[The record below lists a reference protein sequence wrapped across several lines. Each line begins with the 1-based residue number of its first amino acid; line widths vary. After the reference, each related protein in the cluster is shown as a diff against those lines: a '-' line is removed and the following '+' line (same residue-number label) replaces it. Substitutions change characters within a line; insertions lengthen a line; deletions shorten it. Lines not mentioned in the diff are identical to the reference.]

1 VSDVV
6 IELVGGPRDG
16 ERITVP
22 LAGDIP
28 APQLEMTT
36 VDNTGSGLPEIW
48 RLLYLRDEVPSD
60 EGRLWRYRFQS
71 TRQG

>member
-1 VSDVV
+1 VSDVE

-16 ERITVP
+16 ERITV
-22 LAGDIP
+22 
-28 APQLEMTT
+28 PQLEMTT